1 MQSNFEAQFLY
12 AAKNGYIERAERLL
26 KDGSYDPSANEQEIV
41 QWASANN
48 HLRVLQVLL
57 KDKRVDPTANS
68 NFCLQ
73 TACTKGD
80 LGIVQLLLADGRAD
94 PQDEKGIALWMA
106 AFNGHLNIVKLLVQ
120 DGRVN
125 IYSINDGLL
134 PIEAALVHDHYEVAD
149 LLLQASRT
157 HSHGSNTT
165 VTNLDPSIVE
175 LIKQKSS
182 SNLRTDSSIV
192 PSVVINM
199 HKKSVSDISLSPTVI
214 DDDGSTEK
222 PQIAP
227 IEEVEE
233 ASSDEDY
240 FVEMISVAT
249 QTSFTSKKANGYPL
263 DHKLLK
269 LVQNRNRVTQI
280 EFVEYLVNLTEEIN
294 TKDQAVSSVGF
305 NNALLELLKPCGTP
319 EAMKNHYRG
328 DVFSFTRDLLM
339 FAQSN
344 GKLMMAP
351 DTIKQFSKKY
361 HAPRSL
367 WRFMNGKKN
376 PVDLLRKYN
385 KTGEPM
391 ANSFL
396 RKIFV

>member
-1 MQSNFEAQFLY
+1 MQSDFEAQFLY

-26 KDGSYDPSANEQEIV
+26 LDGSYDPAKDDNAIV
-41 QWASANN
+41 QWASTNN
-48 HLRVLQVLL
+48 HFKVLQVLL
-57 KDKRVDPTANS
+57 KDKRVDPTINR

-73 TACTKGD
+73 TACTKGY

-94 PQDEKGIALWMA
+94 PQDENGIALWMA
-106 AFNGHLNIVKLLVQ
+106 AYNGHLNIVKLLVQ

-125 IYSINDGLL
+125 IYSISDGLL
-134 PIEAALVHDHYEVAD
+134 PIEAALLHDHYEVAD

-157 HSHGSNTT
+157 HSQGSSTT

-182 SNLRTDSSIV
+182 PNLRAEASVV
-192 PSVVINM
+192 PSVVTNM
-199 HKKSVSDISLSPTVI
+199 HKKSISDISLSPTVI

-222 PQIAP
+222 PQIETIA
-227 IEEVEE
+227 EVEE
-233 ASSDEDY
+233 DSCSDDY

-249 QTSFTSKKANGYPL
+249 QTSFTYKKPNGYPL

-269 LVQNRNRVTQI
+269 LVQNRNRVTQV

-294 TKDQAVSSVGF
+294 TKDQAVSSLGF

-319 EAMKNHYRG
+319 EPLKNQYRG
-328 DVFSFTRDLLM
+328 DVYSFTRDLLM
-339 FAQSN
+339 FAQNN
-344 GKLMMAP
+344 GKLLLAP
-351 DTIKQFSKKY
+351 DTQKQFSKKFG
-361 HAPRSL
+361 ATKAV
-367 WRFMNGKKN
+367 WRFINGKRN
-376 PVDLLRKYN
+376 PVELLKKYS
-385 KTGEPM
+385 KASQPPV
-391 ANSFL
+391 NSFL